1 MLWISILS
9 VPLVYVCSQAGWLV
23 AEIGRQPWTIQ
34 DVLPLQAA
42 VSALSVES
50 VKITFF
56 IFFVLFTALLIA
68 EIRIMLN
75 QIKKGP
81 KAE

>member
-9 VPLVYVCSQAGWLV
+9 VPLVYVCSQAGWLD